1 MAFSAMRLRYLAIP
15 VCVVLTL
22 YVATR
27 LRWPGSEGDVPPL
40 VAQQRAAWTAHR
52 PQQYIL
58 TVDHTSASS
67 ATWFTLSKVNRSAL
81 ENVLCRR
88 NEANGDIT
96 ECKVSESL
104 YPLTVEQLFDVI
116 ETGYR
121 SKFHVVDVQ
130 YDPRL
135 GFPASVRF
143 DPREDRSGD
152 EWGYA
157 AELSEVKDGG

>member
-1 MAFSAMRLRYLAIP
+1 MAFPTLRLRYVAIP
-15 VCVVLTL
+15 VCAVLTF

-27 LRWPGSEGDVPPL
+27 LRWPGSEGDVPAA
-40 VAQQRAAWTAHR
+40 VGQQRAAWQAHQ

-58 TVDHTSASS
+58 TVDHTSAAS
-67 ATWFTLSKVNRSAL
+67 ASWFTLSKVNKGKL
-81 ENVLCRR
+81 ENILCRR

-104 YPLTVEQLFDVI
+104 YPLTVEQLFDIV

-121 SKFHVVDVQ
+121 SKFHGVDVQ
-130 YDPRL
+130 YDARL
-135 GFPASVRF
+135 GYPTSIRF
-143 DPREDRSGD
+143 DPREDRNGE

-157 AELSEVKDGG
+157 IELSELKDGG